1 MKFEFAQFVKVK
13 TLDIKW
19 DIYWMMEDDGPEYTK
34 VLNEANQTLT
44 NYAIIALE
52 RHDPDM
58 FYKVAESLASLGA
71 ADTEPLWQFRDLW
84 SQCYGEDIY

>member
-19 DIYWMMEDDGPEYTK
+19 DIYWIMEDEDTKYTK
-34 VLNEANQTLT
+34 VLNDANDTLT
-44 NYAIIALE
+44 RFAILAIE
-52 RHDPDM
+52 KHDPQL
-58 FYKVAESLASLGA
+58 FYKTADSLASLGA

-84 SQCYGEDIY
+84 SQCYGEDI